1 MVHKADKKAKSAP
14 SLHSNSPDTISLIT
28 SGRPTD
34 VEAQISLRAYQ
45 LYADR
50 GAEAGH
56 DLEDW
61 LRAETEVMRQQI
73 GTLAM

>member
-1 MVHKADKKAKSAP
+1 MKAVP
-14 SLHSNSPDTISLIT
+14 FLISNTPTPLLI

-34 VEAQISLRAYQ
+34 VEAQISLRAYR

-50 GAEAGH
+50 GREAGH

-61 LRAETEVMRQQI
+61 LRAETEVMHQKI

>member
-1 MVHKADKKAKSAP
+1 MVLKANKKMKAGP
-14 SLHSNSPDTISLIT
+14 FPNSNTSTPFII

-50 GAEAGH
+50 GREAGH

-61 LRAETEVMRQQI
+61 LRAETEVMHQKI

>member
-1 MVHKADKKAKSAP
+1 LNVVLKANKKMKAIP
-14 SLHSNSPDTISLIT
+14 FRNSNIPPPFII

-50 GAEAGH
+50 GREAGH

-61 LRAETEVMRQQI
+61 LRAETEVMRQKI

>member
-1 MVHKADKKAKSAP
+1 MAHKADKKMKAAP
-14 SLHSNSPDTISLIT
+14 FFHSNLPYTTSLIT

-34 VEAQISLRAYQ
+34 VEAQIGLRAYQ
-45 LYADR
+45 IYVDR
-50 GAEAGH
+50 GGEAGH

-61 LRAETEVMRQQI
+61 LRAETEVMRQRN

>member
-1 MVHKADKKAKSAP
+1 MKAVPFLNSNTTAP
-14 SLHSNSPDTISLIT
+14 FIISD
-28 SGRPTD
+28 RPTD

-50 GAEAGH
+50 GREAGH

-61 LRAETEVMRQQI
+61 LRAETEVMRQKI

>member
-1 MVHKADKKAKSAP
+1 MAHKADKKMKAAP
-14 SLHSNSPDTISLIT
+14 FLHSNSSDTISLVT

-45 LYADR
+45 IYADR
-50 GAEAGH
+50 GGEAGH

-61 LRAETEVMRQQI
+61 LRAETEVMRQGI

>member
-1 MVHKADKKAKSAP
+1 MAHKADKKMKSAP
-14 SLHSNSPDTISLIT
+14 SVHLNLPATISLIT

-45 LYADR
+45 IYADR
-50 GAEAGH
+50 GGEAGH

-61 LRAETEVMRQQI
+61 LPAETEVMRQRI